1 MANGV
6 LPYQL
11 AIPIKDVF
19 DCQMISEDE
28 RYRYDDSLEVS
39 VLVGDQVRIYDFM
52 MEDKKWEILK
62 KFAGIFREFLW
73 NFLSFSFYMIFSRFD
88 RVC

>member
-52 MEDKKWEILK
+52 MEDKK
-62 KFAGIFREFLW
+62 
-73 NFLSFSFYMIFSRFD
+73 
-88 RVC
+88 